1 MEKET
6 PQYSVAYSSRL
17 LLPAAKAAVSESP
30 MAAIMSTSSSR
41 TSRATLGTSGDRPAH
56 AHGTCAAARARG
68 SAASTKQAASIV
80 FGTLTELID
89 NGSRRV
95 IYCYQL
101 II

>member
-56 AHGTCAAARARG
+56 AHGTCAPARARG